1 VEYLPQVIASLSMHR
16 VAIAVIIIQVE
27 LVTMVNILSFS
38 LSSCV
43 QIFGG
48 GRAASRRPLSLFS
61 LIFVHQHLPKA
72 SGGTWFTLVVIISI
86 FT

>member
-1 VEYLPQVIASLSMHR
+1 MHR

-27 LVTMVNILSFS
+27 LVTMVNFLSFS

-48 GRAASRRPLSLFS
+48 GRARRPLSLFS

-72 SGGTWFTLVVIISI
+72 NEGTWFTLVVIISI